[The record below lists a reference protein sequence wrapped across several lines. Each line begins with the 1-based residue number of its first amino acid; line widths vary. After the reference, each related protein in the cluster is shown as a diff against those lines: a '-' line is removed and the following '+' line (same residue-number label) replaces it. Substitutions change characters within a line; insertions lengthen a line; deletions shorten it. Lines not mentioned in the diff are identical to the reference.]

1 MLGIG
6 IILVGVATFIFALT
20 SQRISGAMALVA
32 YVFAIG
38 TTVYGLQMGMKLN
51 PKNELLLTCII
62 LVSILVPSALWVMV
76 SRKPIDSLCGWL
88 ASGSLLLSTHLAT
101 SFSLSYFAWLFEP
114 LPERSIVGNP
124 DAHLETMYWVGP
136 VSLVLAVFNWAGLK
150 SEQAK
155 AN

>member
-1 MLGIG
+1 MSPFQKITR
-6 IILVGVATFIFALT
+6 ILAIVAFVSSVMSLF
-20 SQRISGAMALVA
+20 GAAI
-32 YVFAIG
+32 VFS
-38 TTVYGLQMGMKLN
+38 YGLQIGMKLI
-51 PKNELLLTCII
+51 PQNELVLTCIV

-76 SRKPIDSLCGWL
+76 SRKPIDSLYGWV
-88 ASGSLLLSTHLAT
+88 ASGGLLLSTYLAT
-101 SFSLSYFAWLFEP
+101 SFSLSYFAWLFEL